1 MKKTHLYKISIEDE
15 SHLRTLAEVKV
26 SPLRIV
32 AASLCAII
40 LLIIIGGLLVMFTP
54 LRGMLPGYMDNNQR
68 VATEEN
74 LLRLDSLQEAYLANK
89 NYIDN
94 YLRVLDTDRI
104 PSDSIQSAGHALS
117 AVADSLLPAGERE
130 SRFTSLMEERERFNI
145 SVLAPLAADAM
156 AFSPI
161 CSDGIFTAQSKQS
174 EVGEVIMPEG
184 ESVRSIADGIAVD
197 VHHSAIDGGYTLI
210 VQHDRGFLSAY
221 TGTGSPLVACGDAL
235 NSGQVIALAPA
246 PDRHGDRRIG
256 VMMWHNGL
264 PLVPYQYVGLP
275 LTSTP
280 EESSYEA
287 PRGR

>member
-15 SHLRTLAEVKV
+15 SHLHTLAEVTV
-26 SPLRIV
+26 SPLRI
-32 AASLCAII
+32 AAAAIGVII

-54 LRGMLPGYMDNNQR
+54 LRNMLPGYMDTNQR
-68 VATEEN
+68 MATEEN

-89 NYIDN
+89 SYIDN
-94 YLRVLDTDRI
+94 YLRVLDTERT
-104 PSDSIQSAGHALS
+104 PTDSARSVGHALS
-117 AVADSLLPAGERE
+117 AVADSLMPAGERE
-130 SRFTSLMEERERFNI
+130 HRFTSLMEERERFNI

-156 AFSPI
+156 AFSPV
-161 CSDGIFTAQSKQS
+161 CSDGIFTAQSKDS
-174 EVGEVIMPEG
+174 ELGEVIVPEG

-197 VHHSAIDGGYTLI
+197 VHHSAMDGGYTLL

-221 TGTGSPLVACGDAL
+221 SGTGSPLVACGDAL

-246 PDRHGDRRIG
+246 PDKRGERRIG

-275 LTSTP
+275 LTSAP
-280 EESSYEA
+280 EDVPYEA